1 MAAQFVEARRSR
13 GIFLLAFVAG
23 TLDTAAFFR
32 GLTFCTGMSGNLLN
46 LGYNA
51 AFRETYAAI
60 YYSVVL
66 VTYYVGS
73 LASHVLFRRC
83 QRRTAVWLVVVN
95 TVISIIV
102 SELINYEL
110 HLPVWPHRRVHW
122 SIVLLVWAVSFH
134 NEYAQSVYGFGN
146 VNLITVNSSK
156 ALNALVDHG
165 RPDATCVLQLSMVA
179 GFAMGIGWMSAYNG
193 LTPGRNG
200 QHVWISTV
208 AAGVTLVNAAIDE
221 RWPPRADGAEAK
233 PLIAQT

>member
-1 MAAQFVEARRSR
+1 
-13 GIFLLAFVAG
+13 
-23 TLDTAAFFR
+23 
-32 GLTFCTGMSGNLLN
+32 MSGNLLN

-73 LASHVLFRRC
+73 VASHVLFRRC
-83 QRRTAVWLVVVN
+83 QRRTAIWICVAN
-95 TVISIIV
+95 TVASIV
-102 SELINYEL
+102 ASDTINFLL
-110 HLPVWPHRRVHW
+110 HVPVWPHQRVHW

-134 NEYAQSVYGFGN
+134 NEYSQSVYGFGN

-165 RPDATCVLQLSMVA
+165 RPDPTCVLQLSMVA
-179 GFAMGIGWMSAYNG
+179 GFATGIGWMSAYNG

-208 AAGVTLVNAAIDE
+208 AAFVAVYRLAAVFS
-221 RWPPRADGAEAK
+221 
-233 PLIAQT
+233 